1 MAHRMWIFR
10 QYMKTTALLDRV
22 QNQFECHETKVIKTF
37 NQTLTQEFHEKSH
50 SLRDGLERGKTGRT
64 R

>member
-22 QNQFECHETKVIKTF
+22 QNQFECRETKVIKTF
-37 NQTLTQEFHEKSH
+37 NQTLVK
-50 SLRDGLERGKTGRT
+50 
-64 R
+64 